1 MPTDRAG
8 AGGRGKDDLQ
18 HDGGGAG
25 HASQKSKKDLDRELD
40 KALQELVPVFRSA
53 GDFPADGD
61 RARRRPQGQALSAA
75 ALERMPQTGRPHP
88 AAARPWRGGFPAHGR
103 YDPPHEPRVFRFDT
117 PQSGVND

>member
-53 GDFPADGD
+53 GDFAAHGD
-61 RARRRPQGQALSAA
+61 RARRRPQGQTLSATAFESAA
-75 ALERMPQTGRPHP
+75 AGARPALRNWWGAVCGRP
-88 AAARPWRGGFPAHGR
+88 
-103 YDPPHEPRVFRFDT
+103 
-117 PQSGVND
+117 

>member
-40 KALQELVPVFRSA
+40 KALQDSFPSSDPPAISQPTETEPA
-53 GDFPADGD
+53 GDSKVKP
-61 RARRRPQGQALSAA
+61 
-75 ALERMPQTGRPHP
+75 
-88 AAARPWRGGFPAHGR
+88 
-103 YDPPHEPRVFRFDT
+103 
-117 PQSGVND
+117 

>member
-40 KALQELVPVFRSA
+40 DARPTETEPA
-53 GDFPADGD
+53 GDPKVK
-61 RARRRPQGQALSAA
+61 P
-75 ALERMPQTGRPHP
+75 
-88 AAARPWRGGFPAHGR
+88 
-103 YDPPHEPRVFRFDT
+103 
-117 PQSGVND
+117 

>member
-53 GDFPADGD
+53 GDFAAHGD
-61 RARRRPQGQALSAA
+61 RARRRPQGQTLSATAFESAA
-75 ALERMPQTGRPHP
+75 AGPAPRPAAGGAVCGRTSGDLTHP
-88 AAARPWRGGFPAHGR
+88 ANRGCSDLIRRNPA
-103 YDPPHEPRVFRFDT
+103 
-117 PQSGVND
+117 